1 MAGTVSL
8 WRSLAIDN
16 TIYTVLFNPLWR
28 VMCNFCGL
36 CEMLVVAFWNHYHG
50 NITLCTI
57 NTSLNWMSLRI
68 GTLSRWFS
76 NTEKR
81 FVAILIALILSES
94 SFSRIQNF
102 KVSFRVL
109 PTELYSEDM
118 SYFSYFPSTIKHF
131 LQCSE
136 CSPWHEL
143 HMSQSPSPHHTSHS
157 SVTRVT
163 QPRSWEQSCRAHGV
177 MRAIKMMLYYD
188 ASSVTRRT
196 HNKNEGI

>member
-68 GTLSRWFS
+68 GTLSGWFS
-76 NTEKR
+76 NTRKR
-81 FVAILIALILSES
+81 FVVLNSIEFIRKFISRTSTYLSGCVLL
-94 SFSRIQNF
+94 NF
-102 KVSFRVL
+102 IN
-109 PTELYSEDM
+109 SEDM
-118 SYFSYFPSTIKHF
+118 SYLSYFPSTIKHF
-131 LQCSE
+131 LQLCE
-136 CSPWHEL
+136 CSPLTW
-143 HMSQSPSPHHTSHS
+143 TSHEP
-157 SVTRVT
+157 VTVPT
-163 QPRSWEQSCRAHGV
+163 SH
-177 MRAIKMMLYYD
+177 I
-188 ASSVTRRT
+188 T
-196 HNKNEGI
+196 

>member
-76 NTEKR
+76 NTGKR
-81 FVAILIALILSES
+81 FVAILIASNLSES
-94 SFSRIQNF
+94 SFSRTLKYLSGCSLPNF
-102 KVSFRVL
+102 ILRICHIFHIFHRQLSIFSNVVSA
-109 PTELYSEDM
+109 P
-118 SYFSYFPSTIKHF
+118 
-131 LQCSE
+131 
-136 CSPWHEL
+136 PWHEL
-143 HMSQSPSPHHTSHS
+143 HMSQSPSPHHT
-157 SVTRVT
+157 
-163 QPRSWEQSCRAHGV
+163 
-177 MRAIKMMLYYD
+177 
-188 ASSVTRRT
+188 
-196 HNKNEGI
+196 